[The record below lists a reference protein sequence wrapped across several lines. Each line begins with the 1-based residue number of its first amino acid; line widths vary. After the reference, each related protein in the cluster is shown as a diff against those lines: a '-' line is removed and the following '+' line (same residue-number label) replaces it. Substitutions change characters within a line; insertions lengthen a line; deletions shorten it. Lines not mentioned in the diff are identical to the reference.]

1 MSQTLDFKQ
10 FSLNDLLTLMARL
23 RDPETGCPWDLKQ
36 DFASIVPHTLEE
48 AYEVADAI
56 DQADWAHVK
65 DELGDLLFQ
74 VIFYARL
81 GDEAGHFD
89 FNEIVQNLIEKLLR
103 RHPHVFP
110 EGTLASRRDPSV
122 APDEAEIARRWD
134 EIKAYEKQLKPV
146 KSYAYLLDA
155 VPNRLPAL
163 NRAYKLQKQASTVGF
178 DWDETHQVLDQIEEE
193 LQEVREALASGDQQ
207 AVAEEMGDLLFAQVN
222 LARKLGVN
230 PEMAVRATN
239 QKFTRRFNYIEDQV
253 KASGK
258 TWQSYSLAE
267 LDHWWREAKQQGL

>member
-1 MSQTLDFKQ
+1 MSSSQPSDKTPIDR
-10 FSLNDLLTLMARL
+10 LLTLMARL
-23 RDPETGCPWDLKQ
+23 REPDTGCPWDLKQ

-56 DQADWAHVK
+56 DQKDWAHVK

-81 GDEAGHFD
+81 GEESGHFN
-89 FNEIVQNLIEKLLR
+89 FNEIVGNLLEKLLR

-110 EGTLASRRDPSV
+110 DGTLESRRDPSV
-122 APDEAEIARRWD
+122 APDEAEIARRWE
-134 EIKAYEKQLKPV
+134 EIKAFEKQLRPET
-146 KSYAYLLDA
+146 SYSHMLDA

-163 NRAYKLQKQASTVGF
+163 NRAYKLQKQASTAGF
-178 DWDETHQVLDQIEEE
+178 DWDEVPQVLDQIEEE

-239 QKFTRRFNYIEDQV
+239 AKFIRRFNYIEDQV
-253 KASGK
+253 KDTGQPWS
-258 TWQSYSLAE
+258 SFSLAQ
-267 LDHWWREAKQQGL
+267 LDHWWREAKQKGL

>member
-1 MSQTLDFKQ
+1 MSQTVDSKQ

-81 GDEAGHFD
+81 GEEAGHFD
-89 FNEIVQNLIEKLLR
+89 FNGIVGNLIEKLLR

-110 EGTLASRRDPSV
+110 EGTLESRRDPSV
-122 APDEAEIARRWD
+122 APDEADIARRWD
-134 EIKAYEKQLKPV
+134 EIKAFEKQLKPA
-146 KSYAYLLDA
+146 KTYSYLLDA

-163 NRAYKLQKQASTVGF
+163 NRACKLQKQASTVGF

-258 TWQSYSLAE
+258 TWQSFSLAE